1 MLRLEATP
9 LAAPL
14 AGVQAVTQFSANIA
28 IAGYTRAPRGR
39 TGQVAAWWPVPGD
52 SIVIQF
58 PSARGNGSV
67 QLRGARRG
75 PALSGEIWFI
85 SEATGATFQLGTFA
99 ASKTR

>member
-39 TGQVAAWWPVPGD
+39 TGQIAAWWPIPGD

-75 PALSGEIWFI
+75 QSLNGEIWYW
-85 SEATGATFQLGTFA
+85 SEATGASFQLGTFA
-99 ASKTR
+99 ARKN